1 MLKVLNGF
9 RSNELEQI
17 FFQTE
22 SVNVHREINSEV
34 LHTTHGTVTYC
45 VCVCVCVFF
54 VFFFW
59 GGVMLYGCVL
69 SQGKLA

>member
-1 MLKVLNGF
+1 MGLGQMSLNRF
-9 RSNELEQI
+9 

-45 VCVCVCVFF
+45 FCVCVCVCVFF
-54 VFFFW
+54 VFFL
-59 GGVMLYGCVL
+59 GGE
-69 SQGKLA
+69 